1 MIKKV
6 YYIIAIGLLKLI
18 SLLPLKS
25 LYLIAEIMTPFFS
38 RIISYRKK
46 IIRENLSNAFPEWN
60 EQKINET
67 TLAFYSHFSVLIVE
81 SIKLFSMSLS
91 DLEKHIKFQNPEIL
105 QEYYSKGKSVIVI
118 SAHLGNWEW
127 ILGLRNQIP
136 HHSIGV
142 YKPLNDKYFNERM
155 TELRNKFKSSI
166 VSMREIPKVLLN
178 LEKDGVPSVSGYISD
193 QSPVWEEIQYWTTFL
208 NQNTPVYLGPEK
220 LARKMSMAV
229 VYFRMKVVSKGYYE
243 VEIVPI
249 TDDASQTKKYEI
261 TEKHVKLLEADI
273 IEHPEFWLWSHRRWK
288 LTKRREEE
296 ESKGINRFEGQFK
309 RKVSNA

>member
-1 MIKKV
+1 MLKKA
-6 YYIIAIGLLKLI
+6 YYATVFGLLKLV
-18 SLLPLKS
+18 SLLPLKW
-25 LYLIAEIMTPFFS
+25 LYVFAEIMTLFFS

-46 IIRENLSNAFPEWN
+46 IIRENLSKAFPDWT
-60 EQKINET
+60 EQKIEET
-67 TLAFYSHFSVLIVE
+67 MLDFYSHFSVLIVE
-81 SIKLFSMSLS
+81 SIKLFSMNLAE
-91 DLEKHIKFQNPEIL
+91 LEKHIKFQNPEIL
-105 QEYYSKGKSVIVI
+105 QEYYSQGKPVIVI

-142 YKPLNDKYFNERM
+142 YKPLNDKYFNSRM
-155 TELRNKFKSSI
+155 TDLRNKFESSI
-166 VSMREIPKVLLN
+166 VSMREIPKVLLK
-178 LEKDGVPSVSGYISD
+178 LKSEGVLSLSGYIAD

-249 TDDASQTKKYEI
+249 TDDASQTKEYEI
-261 TEKHVKLLEADI
+261 TDRHVKLLEADI

-288 LTKRREEE
+288 LTRRREEE
-296 ESKGINRFEGQFK
+296 EKKGIMRFEGQFK
-309 RKVSNA
+309 RKDSYA